1 MLPLAVW
8 LLLGE
13 ICPRLPLNSCSRDG
27 PRDLQPFVEGVVAR
41 IPFRR
46 QQKPLALRWRSA
58 LNVFLPPICPWP
70 SEQFIQ
76 YLEAQKTPPSF
87 SVKPLS
93 PFNHHAVPPA
103 QGIPSLP
110 FLVNLEEQADGR
122 SQAGTV
128 TGVPPPKHIDLEW
141 DYASKEA
148 GARVAEQSPEL
159 RNVRALQ
166 VRDRDSYMITKC
178 TPPLY
183 FVLQLP
189 EAVFLRAMSLETRES
204 FTDTFQHVL
213 VLGSND
219 FPTEEWRLLATLR
232 TNPTAERE
240 IFNIENEC
248 KHKKKPSCWVRFV
261 KIAFMD
267 TYHKGDYHY
276 CTLTRLQLF
285 GSDILQKLD
294 SRITN
299 SSSPSLTRE
308 KDPKVQREE
317 ADGMYSQTQD
327 VWLDTLKTVV
337 RRFPELA
344 GLLQQT
350 PPQTV
355 ETPVLTV
362 EDTPSCSVQ
371 PSADVPGE
379 PSLLA
384 MVDKVDRAH
393 QMLGKLSATVSAIE
407 SRLSKLD
414 TTMRLVDREV
424 KLKLTGVIDGLQQD
438 LKEVQDAVFVESDA
452 VPSRSSLLSRQLDV
466 ICDLASRSPPSMNGE
481 ATFLYRKLQHAC
493 GSFSELHP
501 NWKQAIGSF
510 FSRFG
515 SGLPEGRSDDN
526 TITVDMTQPSSL
538 LVVLLWFVVILSVIV
553 VPRLCKADGRQISE
567 TLEPVC
573 EISETEPK
581 PEILEPEPK
590 VEISEPKREISET
603 EPKPEIFE
611 PKSEPDSETELK
623 PEISEPKP
631 VA

>member
-1 MLPLAVW
+1 MAHFPV
-8 LLLGE
+8 
-13 ICPRLPLNSCSRDG
+13 
-27 PRDLQPFVEGVVAR
+27 
-41 IPFRR
+41 RR
-46 QQKPLALRWRSA
+46 QQKRLVPRWRSA
-58 LNVFLPPICPWP
+58 LNVFLLPVCPLP
-70 SEQFIQ
+70 SEQFLQ

-93 PFNHHAVPPA
+93 PFNHHAVPPV

-110 FLVNLEEQADGR
+110 FLVNLEDQADGR

-128 TGVPPPKHIDLEW
+128 AGVPPPKHIDLEW

-267 TYHKGDYHY
+267 TYHKGDYYY

-299 SSSPSLTRE
+299 ASSPSLTRE

-317 ADGMYSQTQD
+317 ADGLYSQTRE
-327 VWLDTLKTVV
+327 VWRDTLKTVV
-337 RRFPELA
+337 RRFPVLA

-350 PPQTV
+350 PPQAV
-355 ETPVLTV
+355 ETPELTV

-384 MVDKVDRAH
+384 LVDKVDRAH
-393 QMLGKLSATVSAIE
+393 QLLGKLSATVSAIE

-424 KLKLTGVIDGLQQD
+424 KLKLTGVIGSLQQD
-438 LKEVQDAVFVESDA
+438 VKEVQDAVFVESDS
-452 VPSRSSLLSRQLDV
+452 VPSRSPLLSRQLDV
-466 ICDLASRSPPSMNGE
+466 ICELASRSPPPSTNGE
-481 ATFLYRKLQHAC
+481 AFLYRKLRDVC
-493 GSFSELHP
+493 GVSELHP
-501 NWKQAIGSF
+501 SWKRTIGSF

-515 SGLPEGRSDDN
+515 SGLPEGDDD

-538 LVVLLWFVVILSVIV
+538 LVVLLWFVGILSAIV
-553 VPRLCKADGRQISE
+553 VPRLCKANGRDVSE
-567 TLEPVC
+567 TLEPIC
-573 EISETEPK
+573 EISETESK
-581 PEILEPEPK
+581 VVQPEI
-590 VEISEPKREISET
+590 SG
-603 EPKPEIFE
+603 
-611 PKSEPDSETELK
+611 PKSEILEPDSETELK
-623 PEISEPKP
+623 PEISKLMPEISESKSETELKP
-631 VA
+631 EIS